1 MKGTLTAAPNLR
13 LPQNLV
19 GEENQGIR
27 ITRTV
32 APLTLIVGIVPLVP
46 LRLVGLVAIILPR
59 VAVPQ
64 VGGTLLAVVEV
75 ILPAVMMT
83 MMMTRKNP
91 PPPVAEVVPQAG
103 LPAPAVVAAHPPVA
117 VLVVAPV
124 PVAPVMVLAVAPQ
137 VAVVAVVAEAAV
149 DLVDPALVAK
159 TRRQA
164 KTVAAAVPRKHP
176 VPKPPDQPRTQPVI
190 RPRPAV
196 SPIKSR
202 RKNPPT
208 ATGATGHPTA
218 ASSTKLHKMKKSP
231 QPQIRYHTLGSSLGV
246 QSCLLA

>member
-1 MKGTLTAAPNLR
+1 M
-13 LPQNLV
+13 V
-19 GEENQGIR
+19 
-27 ITRTV
+27 
-32 APLTLIVGIVPLVP
+32 
-46 LRLVGLVAIILPR
+46 IIPPR

-83 MMMTRKNP
+83 MMMTRTNL
-91 PPPVAEVVPQAG
+91 PPPVVEVAVLRVG
-103 LPAPAVVAAHPPVA
+103 LPAPVAVAARPPVA
-117 VLVVAPV
+117 VLVVPV
-124 PVAPVMVLAVAPQ
+124 PAAPVMVPAVAPQ

>member
-46 LRLVGLVAIILPR
+46 LRLVGLMVIIPPR

-83 MMMTRKNP
+83 TMMTRTNLP
-91 PPPVAEVVPQAG
+91 PLVVEVAVLRVG
-103 LPAPAVVAAHPPVA
+103 LPALVVVAAHPPVA

-124 PVAPVMVLAVAPQ
+124 PVAPVMVPAVAPQ
-137 VAVVAVVAEAAV
+137 VAVVAVVAEAA
-149 DLVDPALVAK
+149 VDPALVAK

-164 KTVAAAVPRKHP
+164 KTVAAAAPRKHP
-176 VPKPPDQPRTQPVI
+176 APKPQDPPRTQPVI

-208 ATGATGHPTA
+208 ATGHPTA
-218 ASSTKLHKMKKSP
+218 ASSTRLHKMKKSP
-231 QPQIRYHTLGSSLGV
+231 QPQIRYHTLGSSWGA

>member
-1 MKGTLTAAPNLR
+1 MKDTLTAAPNLR

-32 APLTLIVGIVPLVP
+32 APLILIVGIVPLVP
-46 LRLVGLVAIILPR
+46 LRLVGLMVIIPPR

-83 MMMTRKNP
+83 TMMTRTNL
-91 PPPVAEVVPQAG
+91 PPPVVEVAVLRVG

-124 PVAPVMVLAVAPQ
+124 PVAPVMVPAVAPQ

-149 DLVDPALVAK
+149 DPALVAK

-164 KTVAAAVPRKHP
+164 KTAAAAAPRKHP
-176 VPKPPDQPRTQPVI
+176 APKPPDQPKTQPVI

-208 ATGATGHPTA
+208 ATGHPTA
-218 ASSTKLHKMKKSP
+218 ASSTRLHKMKKSP
-231 QPQIRYHTLGSSLGV
+231 QPRTRYHTLGSSLGV

>member
-1 MKGTLTAAPNLR
+1 MKDTLTAAPNLR

-46 LRLVGLVAIILPR
+46 LRLVGLMVIIPPR

-83 MMMTRKNP
+83 TMMTRTNL
-91 PPPVAEVVPQAG
+91 PPPVVEVAVLRVG

-124 PVAPVMVLAVAPQ
+124 PVAPVMVPAVAPQ

-149 DLVDPALVAK
+149 GLVDLALVAK

-164 KTVAAAVPRKHP
+164 KTVAAAAPRKHP
-176 VPKPPDQPRTQPVI
+176 APKPQDQPKTKPVI
-190 RPRPAV
+190 RPRPVV

-208 ATGATGHPTA
+208 ATGHPTA
-218 ASSTKLHKMKKSP
+218 ASSTRLHKMKKSP

>member
-1 MKGTLTAAPNLR
+1 M
-13 LPQNLV
+13 

-46 LRLVGLVAIILPR
+46 LRLVGLMVIIPPR

-83 MMMTRKNP
+83 TMMTRTNL
-91 PPPVAEVVPQAG
+91 PPPVVEVAVLRVG
-103 LPAPAVVAAHPPVA
+103 LPAPVAVAARPPAA
-117 VLVVAPV
+117 VLVVPV
-124 PVAPVMVLAVAPQ
+124 PAVPVMVPAVAPQ
-137 VAVVAVVAEAAV
+137 VAVVV

-164 KTVAAAVPRKHP
+164 KTAAAAAPRKHP
-176 VPKPPDQPRTQPVI
+176 APKPQDQPKTQPVI

-208 ATGATGHPTA
+208 ATGHPTA
-218 ASSTKLHKMKKSP
+218 ASSTRLHKMKKSP
-231 QPQIRYHTLGSSLGV
+231 QPRTRYHTLGSLSGA

>member
-1 MKGTLTAAPNLR
+1 MKDTLTAAPNLR

-19 GEENQGIR
+19 GEENQGIQ

-46 LRLVGLVAIILPR
+46 LRLVGLMVIIPPR

-83 MMMTRKNP
+83 TDDDEEESTSSGGGGGGASGGAAR
-91 PPPVAEVVPQAG
+91 AG
-103 LPAPAVVAAHPPVA
+103 GGGSASSGGGSGGASSGSTSNGSSRG
-117 VLVVAPV
+117 
-124 PVAPVMVLAVAPQ
+124 PQ
-137 VAVVAVVAEAAV
+137 VVVVAVVAEAAV

-164 KTVAAAVPRKHP
+164 KTAAAAAPRKHP
-176 VPKPPDQPRTQPVI
+176 APKPQDQPKTQPVI

-202 RKNPPT
+202 RKNPT
-208 ATGATGHPTA
+208 TTVMGHPTA
-218 ASSTKLHKMKKSP
+218 ASSTRLHKMKKSP
-231 QPQIRYHTLGSSLGV
+231 QPQIRYHTLGSSLGA
-246 QSCLLA
+246 QSCSLA

>member
-46 LRLVGLVAIILPR
+46 LRLVGLMVIIPPR

-83 MMMTRKNP
+83 TMMTRTNP
-91 PPPVAEVVPQAG
+91 PPPVVEVAVPQVG
-103 LPAPAVVAAHPPVA
+103 LPAPVAVAAHPPAA
-117 VLVVAPV
+117 VLVVPV
-124 PVAPVMVLAVAPQ
+124 PAAPVMVPAVAPQ

-149 DLVDPALVAK
+149 DPALVAK

-164 KTVAAAVPRKHP
+164 KTAAAAAPRKHP
-176 VPKPPDQPRTQPVI
+176 APKPPDQPKTQPVI

-208 ATGATGHPTA
+208 ATGHPTA
-218 ASSTKLHKMKKSP
+218 ASSTRLHKMKKSP
-231 QPQIRYHTLGSSLGV
+231 QPRTRYHTLGSSLGV

>member
-1 MKGTLTAAPNLR
+1 MKDTLTAAPNLR

-46 LRLVGLVAIILPR
+46 LRLVGLMVIIPPR

-83 MMMTRKNP
+83 MMMTRTNL
-91 PPPVAEVVPQAG
+91 PPPVVEVAVLRVG
-103 LPAPAVVAAHPPVA
+103 LPAPVAVVARPPAA
-117 VLVVAPV
+117 VLVAPV
-124 PVAPVMVLAVAPQ
+124 PAAPAMVPAAAPQ
-137 VAVVAVVAEAAV
+137 VVEAA
-149 DLVDPALVAK
+149 VDPALVAK

-164 KTVAAAVPRKHP
+164 KTAAVAVPRKHP
-176 VPKPPDQPRTQPVI
+176 APKPPDQPRTQPVI

-208 ATGATGHPTA
+208 ATGHPTA
-218 ASSTKLHKMKKSP
+218 ASSTRLHKMKKSP
-231 QPQIRYHTLGSSLGV
+231 QPRTRYHTLGSSLGV